1 MLIVEVACVKRL
13 QLIRIR
19 LKVRLDLSLKVIEDV
34 WVVKVESTAP
44 LLVIVLLELQ
54 VDIVVEDASR

>member
-1 MLIVEVACVKRL
+1 MLIVKGACVKRL

-34 WVVKVESTAP
+34 WVVEVESTAP